1 MSQFAPIALLSRISR
16 RGPFRLSLA
25 GVICLIATQL
35 TAAAQQNPAKAMS
48 VQAEAFA
55 ETIPVRNMP
64 AAASSAQQGTGP
76 AAIEKEINE
85 ENRLIIRHYNPN
97 AKPSADQA
105 LSSKRS
111 LTNAKGQPIAQPQ
124 ALPTPSVN
132 FEGMSQADTKAAD
145 SNQGFLPPDT
155 NGAVGPNH
163 YIQNVNVCFRVWNKS
178 GAPVTAT
185 TSFVTLFS
193 ALNCGD
199 SIDGDPIVLY
209 DQLADRWLISE
220 FCTVANPN
228 DHQLIAVSK
237 TNDPSGAYYLYD
249 FPMPNNKFNDYPHL
263 SVWADGYYMTD
274 NQFSPSLNTF
284 EQSGVF
290 AFNRAKMLVGDP
302 SASFVYFDTAVLF
315 PPSTGSTGPDGIGGM
330 LPANVDG
337 YLPPAVG
344 GPCPFVYFEATAFGD
359 PADQLRIFDFHV
371 DFNTPANSA
380 FTERTG
386 SPLPVAAFDPG
397 NPSGSRNV
405 VPEPAPGSSNT
416 YLDAINDRIMFR
428 LAYRNL
434 GSSEALLLN
443 HTVNAGTS
451 QSYRAGVRWYELTRS
466 SPSAAFA
473 IVEQQTF
480 AGNAGDT
487 ANRWMGSVAMNFQ
500 GDIAV
505 GYSVSSTSV
514 FPSIRYAAK
523 LFTDPSGGGLA
534 QGEQTFMTG
543 AGAQESTSG
552 RWGDYSCMTVDPAD
566 DCAFWYTQEYYAS
579 SGSSPWQTR
588 IGKIVVGTQATSP
601 RGTISGTITNCS
613 TGQPL
618 QNAIIAVSGGF
629 WRASGA
635 DGTYSVTL
643 APGTYTATA
652 TAAGLPSVMSG
663 NLVVTNGGN
672 ATFNACLQGLPDL
685 SGGTATIASEN
696 FTPANG
702 APDPGE
708 YVAVNLPISNTGSAN
723 TNSLIATLQA
733 NGGVINPSS
742 PQNYGVVT
750 AGGAAVSR
758 QFSFVASGICG
769 SKIALTL
776 NLQDGATNLGTVI
789 YTLPLGVLNSSPLFS
804 EAFDGV
810 SAPALPAGWTTTAT
824 GGETAW
830 VTSSTSSNS
839 SPNNATAPDEVNI
852 GNTEL
857 VTPVINVPAGGGQ
870 LTFRNLFNLE
880 ADTSSSSTGYDG
892 MVLEISINGGA
903 YNDITSG
910 GNNFIT
916 GGYTRTISTA
926 FGSPIAG
933 RPAWSGL
940 SAGTTSA
947 PAYISSTINLPSAAA
962 GQPIHL
968 KWRVACD
975 TGSIAPGKAGARIDN
990 ISVTATSS
998 VCVGNQAPQIVNGPP
1013 PSPLVVDSSYSFAFV
1028 ASGNPT
1034 PTFSV
1039 SGTLPAGLS
1048 LSSAGVLSGAITNG
1062 GTGMFPNIMVTASNG
1077 VSPNASQTFSLATV
1091 TQVSNYL
1098 NDFKL
1103 TGNNADLGADPDG
1116 DGIAN
1121 LLEYALGLD
1130 PTTAS
1135 VLGLPVVTLKNYSGT
1150 KYLSMT
1156 FNRSSLATDITYIV
1170 QGSSDLVNWT
1180 ALGTSSGGAVTTGP
1194 GFVAETGSAPTFS
1207 VEVRDTVPF
1216 NPNGNVTRFVRLK
1229 ITSP

>member
-1 MSQFAPIALLSRISR
+1 MSQFAPIALLSRIFR
-16 RGPFRLSLA
+16 RGATRLPLA
-25 GVICLIATQL
+25 AAVCLIATQL
-35 TAAAQQNPAKAMS
+35 TATAQQKPAKAMS
-48 VQAEAFA
+48 VPAVAFA
-55 ETIPVRNMP
+55 QSIAVRDMP
-64 AAASSAQQGTGP
+64 AATTSAHQGTGP
-76 AAIEKEINE
+76 AAMEKEINE

-111 LTNAKGQPIAQPQ
+111 LTNAKGQSIAQPRV
-124 ALPTPSVN
+124 LPTPSVS
-132 FEGMSQADTKAAD
+132 FEGMSQADTT
-145 SNQGFLPPDT
+145 QGFLPPDT

-178 GAPVTAT
+178 GTPLTAT

-193 ALNCGD
+193 ALGCGT
-199 SIDGDPIVLY
+199 SINGDPIVLY

-263 SVWADGYYMTD
+263 SVWADAYYMTD
-274 NQFSPSLNTF
+274 NQFSPSLKTF

-315 PPSTGSTGPDGIGGM
+315 PPSTGNTGPDGIGGM

-337 YLPPAVG
+337 YLPPPVG
-344 GPCPFVYFEATAFGD
+344 TPCPFVYFEATAFSD
-359 PADQLRIFDFHV
+359 PANQLRIFDFHV
-371 DFNTPANSA
+371 DFTTPANSS
-380 FTERTG
+380 FTERVG

-397 NPSGSRNV
+397 DPSGSRNV
-405 VPEPAPGSSNT
+405 IPQPSPASSST
-416 YLDAINDRIMFR
+416 YVDAINDRIMFR

-434 GSSEALLLN
+434 GSSEALLMN
-443 HTVNAGTS
+443 HTVDVGSGNTYQGA
-451 QSYRAGVRWYELTRS
+451 VRWYELTRT
-466 SPSAAFA
+466 SPNAAFT

-487 ANRWMGSVAMNFQ
+487 ASRWMGSIAMNFQ
-500 GDIAV
+500 GDIAL

-534 QGEQTFMTG
+534 QGEQTMITG

-579 SGSSPWQTR
+579 SSMSSWQTR

-601 RGTISGTITNCS
+601 RGTISGVITSCP
-613 TGQPL
+613 TGQPV
-618 QNAIIAVSGGF
+618 QNAIITVSGGF
-629 WRASGA
+629 WRASAA

-643 APGTYTATA
+643 APGTYTAAA

-672 ATFNACLQGLPDL
+672 ATFNACLQGLPVL

-708 YVAVNLPISNTGSAN
+708 YVTVNLPISNTGSAN
-723 TNSLIATLQA
+723 TNSLVATLQA
-733 NGGVINPSS
+733 NSGVIDPSGA
-742 PQNYGVVT
+742 QNYGVVT
-750 AGGAAVSR
+750 TGGAAVSR
-758 QFSFVASGICG
+758 QFSFVANGTCG
-769 SKIALTL
+769 SNITLTL
-776 NLQDGATNLGTVI
+776 NLQDGANNLGTVT

-830 VTSSTSSNS
+830 VTSTTSSNS
-839 SPNNATAPDEVNI
+839 SPNNAFAPDVGNI
-852 GNTEL
+852 GNTAL
-857 VTPVINVPAGGGQ
+857 VTPIINVPAGGGQ
-870 LTFRNLFNLE
+870 LTFRNLYNME
-880 ADTSSSSTGYDG
+880 DTYDG

-903 YNDITSG
+903 FTDITSG
-910 GNNFIT
+910 GNTFIT
-916 GGYTRTISTA
+916 GGYTDTIATDS
-926 FGSPIAG
+926 GSPIAG
-933 RPAWSGL
+933 RSAWSGL
-940 SAGTTSA
+940 SAGTASS
-947 PAYISSTINLPSAAA
+947 PAYIMSTINLPAAA
-962 GQPIHL
+962 VGQPIQL
-968 KWRVACD
+968 KWRAACD
-975 TGSIAPGKAGARIDN
+975 ESVTATGNAGCRIDN
-990 ISVTATSS
+990 ISITATTS

-1013 PSPLVVDSSYSFAFV
+1013 PSPLVVDSTYSFAFA

-1034 PTFSV
+1034 PAFSV
-1039 SGTLPAGLS
+1039 SGTLPPGLS
-1048 LSSAGVLSGAITNG
+1048 LSSAGVLSGTITNG

-1077 VSPNASQTFSLATV
+1077 VSPSARQTFSLSTI

-1098 NDFKL
+1098 NNYKL
-1103 TGNNADLGADPDG
+1103 TGNNADPGADPDG
-1116 DGIAN
+1116 DGIPN

-1135 VLGLPVVTLKNYSGT
+1135 VLGLPIVTLKNYSGT

-1216 NPNGNVTRFVRLK
+1216 NPNGNVTRFMRLEV
-1229 ITSP
+1229 TSP